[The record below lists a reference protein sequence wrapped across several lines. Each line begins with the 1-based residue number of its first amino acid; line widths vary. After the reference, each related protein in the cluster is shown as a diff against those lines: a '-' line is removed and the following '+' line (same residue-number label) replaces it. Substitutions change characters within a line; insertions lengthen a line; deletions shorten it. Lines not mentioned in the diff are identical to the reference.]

1 LLTLVLDA
9 NTGAAVENTI
19 IPLNANVANLFM
31 FFFIINYPSLCVL
44 YKNVFKTI
52 FSILFF
58 VLSFN
63 LLRRNSSLSP

>member
-1 LLTLVLDA
+1 MLTLVLDA

-44 YKNVFKTI
+44 YKKCLCRQFFHTLFAFVCFRL
-52 FSILFF
+52 FSY
-58 VLSFN
+58 
-63 LLRRNSSLSP
+63 